1 MHSHENAFIT
11 IARII
16 LLALAVAFT
25 AQTTNAQKA
34 PAEASK
40 LVLHTPQAVINASG
54 TPTVLASV
62 DVTAYREIRVSARG
76 PVGKGIL
83 IGLYQV
89 EGETAIFLDK
99 MLLENT
105 SLSPDPQVPDL
116 LFGTTNRA
124 SKVIDFPGRNL
135 RITGVAINLL
145 DLTVSGAT
153 VDLII
158 YGR

>member
-1 MHSHENAFIT
+1 MSSHQNSFIT
-11 IARII
+11 IQRII
-16 LLALAVAFT
+16 LVAFAIAFTVHT
-25 AQTTNAQKA
+25 ANAQKA
-34 PAEASK
+34 PAEATK
-40 LVLHTPQAVINASG
+40 LVLHAPQAVINPSG

-62 DVTAYREIRVSARG
+62 DITAYREIRVSARG

-83 IGLYQV
+83 IGVYQV
-89 EGETAIFLDK
+89 EGETAILLDK
-99 MLLENT
+99 ILLENT

-124 SKVIDFPGRNL
+124 TKVIDFPGRNL

-145 DLTVSGAT
+145 DGTVSGAT

>member
-1 MHSHENAFIT
+1 MYTHQNSFT
-11 IARII
+11 PLTVII
-16 LLALAVAFT
+16 LLTLTLGFT
-25 AQTTNAQKA
+25 AQTINAQKA
-34 PAEASK
+34 PAEATK
-40 LVLHTPQAVINASG
+40 LVLHAPQAVINASG
-54 TPTVLASV
+54 TPTVLATV
-62 DVTAYREIRVSARG
+62 DVTAYREIRVSASG

-83 IGLYQV
+83 IGVYQV
-89 EGETAIFLDK
+89 EGETAILLDK
-99 MLLENT
+99 ILLENT

-124 SKVIDFPGRNL
+124 SKVIDFPGRNV

-153 VDLII
+153 VDLLI